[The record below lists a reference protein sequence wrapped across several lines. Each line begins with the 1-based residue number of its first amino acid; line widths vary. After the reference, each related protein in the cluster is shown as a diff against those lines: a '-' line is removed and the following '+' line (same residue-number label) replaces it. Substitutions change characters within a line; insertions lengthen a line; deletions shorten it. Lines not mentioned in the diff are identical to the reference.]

1 MRRSVTINKSGASE
15 RWDNEALQSL
25 DMLVAGAVEGP
36 PLATP
41 PASPA
46 TGSCYIV
53 AEGATDAW
61 AGMSQSVAAWT
72 SGGWRFIAPADGMI
86 LYDRS
91 SETWTTF
98 RSGAWESGMVRGSAL
113 LIGGQQVV
121 GARAA
126 AIQSPA
132 GGATIDSESRTAI
145 DAILGALRQH
155 GLIDT

>member
-1 MRRSVTINKSGASE
+1 MGWWFGRKSAPADARPYVPAWLKDASAE
-15 RWDNEALQSL
+15 
-25 DMLVAGAVEGP
+25 EGF
-36 PLATP
+36 AC
-41 PASPA
+41 S
-46 TGSCYIV
+46 
-53 AEGATDAW
+53 
-61 AGMSQSVAAWT
+61 
-72 SGGWRFIAPADGMI
+72 ADGMI